1 MLKKQLKIFLIATL
15 TLFGVGTLGLII
27 ANALANEPETSI
39 ESDRQQFLSQFPD
52 SPTNESAKELEKLAL
67 PLGLDLVKMPD
78 EEAAAISETQKQA
91 FEEIKEELDKYLDG
105 AAAQTSDRIELPP
118 EKLRGYLEA
127 NASILEVLSDYVL
140 KEETPQWQTDVTW
153 IATGALNAPLPSWI
167 GLLNLE
173 KILLLDALDKSRLG
187 RNEEAIARFAAS
199 WKIRQSLDGRPEL
212 IAQLVDAVV
221 LRLQGGVLRQLEE
234 VPAEWQQRLME
245 RDVSGEM
252 IAAIEGEFLF
262 VYGAINNSDYWELE
276 GNEALFLKSPIGRTY
291 VRWSAIDTYHSSNS
305 LPPLLEKSNV
315 CSFDEDAIAPS
326 LRQVA
331 WWNIL
336 GQIAQPSLSSQ
347 WERAGRIMLELEL
360 TRKVLQVKEMAAKE
374 GKLPESLP
382 NRESAVCPGYQWVY
396 GVSEDKSSLSLTPT
410 PTQGEDSK
418 TLPLIYYP

>member
-1 MLKKQLKIFLIATL
+1 MLKKQLKIFLITTL
-15 TLFGVGTLGLII
+15 ILFGLGALGLII
-27 ANALANEPETSI
+27 ANALASEPEKSI

-78 EEAAAISETQKQA
+78 EEEAAIAETQKQA

-105 AAAQTSDRIELPP
+105 AVAQTSERIEAPP
-118 EKLRGYLEA
+118 EKLQRYLET
-127 NASILEVLSDYVL
+127 NAATLEALSDYAL
-140 KEETPQWQTDVTW
+140 KEEAPQWETDITW
-153 IATGALNAPLPSWI
+153 IATGDLSTPLPNWI

-173 KILLLDALDKSRLG
+173 KILLLDALQKSREG

-212 IAQLVDAVV
+212 IAQLVNAVV
-221 LRLQGGVLRQLEE
+221 LRLQGGTLRQFEE
-234 VPAEWQQRLME
+234 VPPEWQQRLVE
-245 RDVSGEM
+245 RDVIREM
-252 IAAIEGEFLF
+252 ITAIEGEFLF
-262 VYGAINNSDYWELE
+262 VYEATRDVTDWELE
-276 GNEALFLKSPIGRTY
+276 GEEALFLNSPIGRTY

-305 LPPLLEKSNV
+305 LPPLLETSNV
-315 CSFDEDAIAPS
+315 CSFDEEAIAPS

-336 GQIAQPSLSSQ
+336 GQIAQPSFSSQ

-360 TRKVLQVKEMAAKE
+360 TEKVLQVKEMAAKE

-382 NRESAVCPGYQWVY
+382 NAESAVCPGYQWVY
-396 GVSEDKSSLSLTPT
+396 EVSGDKSSLSLTPT
-410 PTQGEDSK
+410 PTLGEDSK
-418 TLPLIYYP
+418 ALPLIYYP